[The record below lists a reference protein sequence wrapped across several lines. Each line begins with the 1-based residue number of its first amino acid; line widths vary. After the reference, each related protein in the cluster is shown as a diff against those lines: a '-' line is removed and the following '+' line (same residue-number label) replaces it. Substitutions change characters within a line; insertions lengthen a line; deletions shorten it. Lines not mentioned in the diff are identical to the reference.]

1 MTQNPET
8 LTARNTQLTLQFLE
22 VIDRQE
28 FDAIEPLLSQ
38 DFHLHFSGLQFDRD
52 QTMAVIR
59 SVYESFSDFRHEV
72 QETLAVDDR
81 VIVRIIDRATH
92 TGVFEGVPA
101 TGRQINIG
109 QISIFRIA
117 DGRIVEIREE
127 ADLLG
132 LMQQIGA
139 MPAPS
144 S

>member
-1 MTQNPET
+1 MPQDAET
-8 LTARNTQLTLQFLE
+8 TTAHNTQLTLRFLE
-22 VIDRQE
+22 VIDGHQ
-28 FDAIEPLLSQ
+28 FDVVEPLLSP
-38 DFHLHFSGLQFDRD
+38 DFHLHFSGQQFDRE
-52 QTMAVIR
+52 QTIALIR
-59 SVYESFSDFRHEV
+59 SVYESFADFRHEV
-72 QETLAVDDR
+72 QETLAVGDR

-101 TGRQINIG
+101 TGRRINVG

-117 DGRIVEIREE
+117 GDTIAEIREE

-139 MPAPS
+139 VAAHS